1 MKSLLIPAML
11 LMNRL
16 KYPVKFSFIFA
27 IILVPLVVLSAIV
40 IGNINNKIATLK
52 DKRQGLVYLEVLRHP
67 VEQLQQHRGMTAAYL
82 NGASHF
88 ESRIMAKRQDV
99 DKSMADL
106 VAVDQSLGDAMQ
118 TQGVISNLQGQWQ
131 NIKADSMTQA
141 PAVAIKAHS
150 DLIKM
155 LLSLMVQVADNSGLT
170 LDSELDSFYLEEAL
184 VKGLPNMVEYMGQA
198 RDVGS
203 VVAAK
208 GQLDEKALVKLSV
221 LLSDIDTY
229 FGNVRSGLARAYEH
243 NASVREAIIA
253 PTDAN
258 NKTVEEM
265 HSLLDRE
272 LLLADPIVIKSE
284 AVFDAATKAISGSY
298 DLYDAIVPV
307 LDGLL
312 ATRISAAGNTRL
324 IALTVVI
331 AVVLI
336 VAYLF
341 SGLYLAV
348 RRSIQ
353 QIGDAAG
360 LLAEGDLT
368 RRLDMDA
375 RDEMQEIA
383 THFNHMVDKFGA
395 VIQQISGATGQLAAA
410 SEEVSSVAKDSASNI
425 QRQQQETDSVA
436 TAINEMSATVHEVAN
451 NASSAANAA
460 SQADEEAKEGKTVVE
475 SAADAIGQLAQEVEN
490 AAGVIQAL
498 ENDSEAIGTV
508 LDVIKNIAEQ
518 TNLLALNAAI
528 EAARAGEHGRG
539 FAVVADEVRTLAS
552 RTQESTAEIEEMIA
566 KLQGGA
572 RNAVKVM
579 QQSREQAH
587 EGVDQAQSAA
597 NALQAITH
605 AVGTITEMNTQIAS
619 AAEEQSAVT
628 EEINRNVAS
637 ITDVSVQ
644 TSAGAEQTTDSANEL
659 ARLAA
664 ELQDLVGQ
672 FKV

>member
-1 MKSLLIPAML
+1 VKSLIMPAML

-16 KYPVKFSFIFA
+16 KYPIKFSLIFA
-27 IILVPLVVLSAIV
+27 IILIPLVVLSAIL
-40 IGNINNKIATLK
+40 ISGINDDISFLK
-52 DKRQGLVYLEVLRHP
+52 KERQGLSYLTALRQP

-82 NGASHF
+82 NGASQYKD
-88 ESRIMAKRQDV
+88 RIMSKRQEV
-99 DKSMADL
+99 DRFMAALTAIDNE
-106 VAVDQSLGDAMQ
+106 LGDVLSTRGKVAA
-118 TQGVISNLQGQWQ
+118 LQGQWG
-131 NIKADSMTQA
+131 NIKANSMSQT

-150 DLIKM
+150 DLIEE
-155 LLSLMVQVADNSGLT
+155 LLSLMVYVADSSGIT
-170 LDSELDSFYLEEAL
+170 LDAELDSYYLGDAL
-184 VKGLPNMVEYMGQA
+184 VRGLPNMVENMGQTRA
-198 RDVGS
+198 LGS
-203 VVAAK
+203 VVAAR
-208 GQLDEKALVKLSV
+208 GSLDEKSLVRLSV
-221 LLSDIDTY
+221 LAGDIDTH
-229 FGNVRSGLARAYEH
+229 FNSVRAALADVYGH
-243 NASVREAIIA
+243 NAGVSAVLKASS
-253 PTDAN
+253 DVN
-258 NKTVEEM
+258 NAAVEEM
-265 HSLLDRE
+265 RRLVTEKLLD
-272 LLLADPIVIKSE
+272 ADPITISGD
-284 AVFDAATKAISGSY
+284 AVFETATNAISGSY
-298 DLYDAIVPV
+298 KLYDAIVPV
-307 LDGLL
+307 LDDLFAERIL
-312 ATRISAAGNTRL
+312 AGSNTRL
-324 IALTVVI
+324 MALGMVLVVI
-331 AVVLI
+331 LI

-341 SGLYLAV
+341 AGLYVAV

-353 QIGDAAG
+353 QIGDATG
-360 LLAEGDLT
+360 QLADGDLT
-368 RRLDMDA
+368 ARLDMDT

-383 THFNHMVDKFGA
+383 RHFNGMVEKFGA

-410 SEEVSSVAKDSASNI
+410 SEEVSSVAKDSASSI

-451 NASSAANAA
+451 NASSAASAA
-460 SQADEEAKEGKTVVE
+460 SQADEEAKEGKAVVE
-475 SAADAIGQLAQEVEN
+475 SAASAMGSLAQEIEN
-490 AAGVIQAL
+490 AATVIQEL
-498 ENDSEAIGTV
+498 ENDSEAIGAV

-552 RTQESTAEIEEMIA
+552 RTQESTAEIEAMIA

-579 QQSREQAH
+579 QHSREQTH
-587 EGVDQAQSAA
+587 SGVDQAQSAA

-644 TSAGAEQTTDSANEL
+644 TSAGAEQTTSSANEL

-664 ELQDLVGQ
+664 ELQVIVGQ
-672 FKV
+672 FRV